1 MTSDPRGDDVAARKV
16 EAPAPTEQRGTV
28 TDGAERATGDAIAA
42 DAHVDVAKTDTRR
55 AEEATAEAQEAA
67 EQARK
72 AEEDARK
79 AEERAREEEERARR
93 EAADASER
101 RQEVGPAAGVSYT
114 PPPISAQGDPIV
126 FGPFTAEKPELLVAA
141 AFVGA
146 FVLARILKAIT
157 T

>member
-1 MTSDPRGDDVAARKV
+1 LTSDPRGDDVAARKV
-16 EAPAPTEQRGTV
+16 EAPATTERSGTA
-28 TDGAERATGDAIAA
+28 TGTERATGDAIAA
-42 DAHVDVAKTDTRR
+42 DAHVDVARTDTRR
-55 AEEATAEAQEAA
+55 AEEATEKAHQAA
-67 EQARK
+67 EDARK

-79 AEERAREEEERARR
+79 AEERAREDEERARR
-93 EAADASER
+93 QAAEAAER
-101 RQEVGPAAGVSYT
+101 NQEVGPAAGVSRT
-114 PPPISAQGDPIV
+114 APPISQQGDPIV